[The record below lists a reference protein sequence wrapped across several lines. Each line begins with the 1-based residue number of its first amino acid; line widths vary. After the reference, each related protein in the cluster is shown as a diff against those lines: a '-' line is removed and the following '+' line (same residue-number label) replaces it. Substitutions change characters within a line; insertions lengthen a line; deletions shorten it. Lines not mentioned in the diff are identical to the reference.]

1 MFTDS
6 GLTSFP
12 TTGQWVKKINNN
24 AAADLFCQEG
34 GGSSTT
40 YFCDHYWTNADDSNR
55 TLLLGACTGYGSA
68 AGLFS
73 LASNNGLGGAA
84 AHVGTRLVYIP

>member
-1 MFTDS
+1 LFTDS

-40 YFCDHYWTNADDSNR
+40 YFCDHYWTNADNSNR
-55 TLLLGACTGYGSA
+55 TLLLGAGTGYSSS
-68 AGLFS
+68 AGLFYLNS
-73 LASNNGLGGAA
+73 YYGLGLASAS
-84 AHVGTRLVYIP
+84 VGTRLVYIP